1 MILTNALC
9 ALSQALDLRWL
20 EVIVRSKITNLVDR
34 SGIKLPTFTPP
45 GSTVN
50 AGGDLW
56 GFIPWYDAAYC
67 PQRVA
72 GLILDA
78 RLEPINHINRNE
90 FVAEVVTEMEQLM
103 ADVSSGKFIGEVAAT
118 AGTGNKNS
126 HHAATYKLFHTPIFC
141 IVLSPRSLVSNNSI
155 VAESLLPIRCSVVLV
170 EGLCTASE
178 AAEVNQFSSVQSRRS
193 LCIGRL
199 TVLHVYIVA
208 TLGLICRSS
217 HLVAATCT
225 LCDATKLRRLSVV
238 LDFQEPSWIC
248 NF

>member
-20 EVIVRSKITNLVDR
+20 EVIVRSKIMNLVDR
-34 SGIKLPTFTPP
+34 SGIVLPTFTPP

-78 RLEPINHINRNE
+78 RSEPTIHINRDD

-103 ADVSSGKFIGEVAAT
+103 ADLSSGKFTKEVAAT
-118 AGTGNKNS
+118 AGIGNKNS
-126 HHAATYKLFHTPIFC
+126 HHAAIYKLVLTSMSFHNLHSAI
-141 IVLSPRSLVSNNSI
+141 
-155 VAESLLPIRCSVVLV
+155 
-170 EGLCTASE
+170 
-178 AAEVNQFSSVQSRRS
+178 SRDV
-193 LCIGRL
+193 LCI
-199 TVLHVYIVA
+199 
-208 TLGLICRSS
+208 
-217 HLVAATCT
+217 
-225 LCDATKLRRLSVV
+225 K
-238 LDFQEPSWIC
+238 
-248 NF
+248 